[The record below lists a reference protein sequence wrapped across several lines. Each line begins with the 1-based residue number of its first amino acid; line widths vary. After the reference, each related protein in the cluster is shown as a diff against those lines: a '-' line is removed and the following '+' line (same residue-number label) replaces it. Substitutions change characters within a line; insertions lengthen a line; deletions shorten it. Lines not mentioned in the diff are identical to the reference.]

1 MTTNDQPVA
10 QATAGQPPGTTELLQ
25 RILNAVEPA
34 KPRHGFE
41 IACAIVLALAT
52 TASAWCAYQS
62 KLWGGAQMARANAAV
77 RASREG
83 AVNSLA
89 AVQMRA
95 FDASMFIAFM
105 QARLERNTAFEA
117 FLAERFRPEMK
128 PAVEAWL
135 KLDPLNNPGAPP
147 SPFRMAEYA
156 QAETAEVARQ
166 EELAA
171 KAMAA
176 SREARRCSDNYVLL
190 TVVFASVLFF
200 GGIARAFDS
209 RRLRIVLAALAVLLF
224 LGTLVVLTT
233 MPVCRE

>member
-1 MTTNDQPVA
+1 MADDKESL
-10 QATAGQPPGTTELLQ
+10 PPNANELLQ
-25 RILNAVEPA
+25 RILTAVEPA
-34 KPRHGFE
+34 KRKPWFE
-41 IACAIVLALAT
+41 LACAIVLALAT

-77 RASREG
+77 KASREG

-89 AVQMRA
+89 AVQWRA
-95 FDASMFIAFM
+95 FDASMFIAYM
-105 QARLERNTAFEA
+105 QARLERSSVLEA
-117 FLAERFRPEMK
+117 FLGQRFRPEMK

-135 KLDPLNNPGAPP
+135 KLDPLNNPAAPS

-156 QAETAEVARQ
+156 QAEMAEVARQ
-166 EELAA
+166 EEIAA

-176 SREARRCSDNYVLL
+176 SREARRFSDDYVLL

-209 RRLRIVLAALAVLLF
+209 RPLRVVLAALAVLLF
-224 LGTLVVLTT
+224 LGTVVALTT
-233 MPVCRE
+233 MPICHE

>member
-1 MTTNDQPVA
+1 MNAEEQSLPQD
-10 QATAGQPPGTTELLQ
+10 TTELLR

-34 KPRHGFE
+34 KPKYGFE

-62 KLWGGAQMARANAAV
+62 KLWGGAQMARGNAAV

-89 AVQMRA
+89 ALQARA
-95 FDASMFIAFM
+95 FDASMFISYM
-105 QARLERNTAFEA
+105 QARLERNSALEA
-117 FLAERFRPEMK
+117 FLAQRFRPEMK

-135 KLDPLNNPGAPP
+135 KLDPLNNPAAPP

-156 QAETAEVARQ
+156 QKETAQLARQ

-171 KAMAA
+171 KAMAG
-176 SREARRCSDNYVLL
+176 SREARRYSDDYVLL

-209 RRLRIVLAALAVLLF
+209 RPLRTVLAALAVLLF
-224 LGTLVVLTT
+224 LGTLVALTT
-233 MPVCRE
+233 MPICHE

>member
-1 MTTNDQPVA
+1 MNTEQP
-10 QATAGQPPGTTELLQ
+10 TSPPDPNELLQ
-25 RILNAVEPA
+25 RILKAVEPA
-34 KPRHGFE
+34 KRKPWFE
-41 IACAIVLALAT
+41 LACAIVLALAT

-77 RASREG
+77 RAGRAG

-89 AVQMRA
+89 AMQLRA
-95 FDASMFIAFM
+95 FDASMFITYM
-105 QARLERNTAFEA
+105 QARIGTNPAMES
-117 FLAERFRPEMK
+117 FLAQRFRPEMK
-128 PAVEAWL
+128 SAVEAWL
-135 KLDPLNNPGAPP
+135 KLDPLNNPAAPP

-156 QAETAEVARQ
+156 QKETAEVARQ

-176 SREARRCSDNYVLL
+176 SRQARGFSDDYVLL

-209 RRLRIVLAALAVLLF
+209 RPLRTVLAALAVLLF
-224 LGTLVVLTT
+224 LATLAALAT
-233 MPVCRE
+233 MPVCHE

>member
-1 MTTNDQPVA
+1 VNSDTEHSPPDTN
-10 QATAGQPPGTTELLQ
+10 ELLQ

-34 KPRHGFE
+34 KRKPWFE
-41 IACAIVLALAT
+41 MACAIVLALAT

-77 RASREG
+77 KASREG
-83 AVNSLA
+83 AVSSLA
-89 AVQMRA
+89 AMQWRA
-95 FDASMFIAFM
+95 FDASMFIAYM
-105 QARLERNTAFEA
+105 QARLERSSALEA
-117 FLAERFRPEMK
+117 FLGQRFRPEMK

-135 KLDPLNNPGAPP
+135 KLDPLNNPAAPP

-166 EELAA
+166 SEIAA
-171 KAMAA
+171 NAMAA
-176 SREARRCSDNYVLL
+176 SREARGFSDDYVLL
-190 TVVFASVLFF
+190 TVMFASVLFF

-209 RRLRIVLAALAVLLF
+209 RPLRIALAALAVLLF

-233 MPVCRE
+233 MPICHE

>member
-1 MTTNDQPVA
+1 MNA
-10 QATAGQPPGTTELLQ
+10 EKERLPPETTELLQ
-25 RILNAVEPA
+25 RLLKAVEPA
-34 KPRHGFE
+34 KPRQGFE
-41 IACAIVLALAT
+41 IACAIVLALTT

-89 AVQMRA
+89 AMQARA
-95 FDASMFIAFM
+95 FDASMFITYM
-105 QARLERNTAFEA
+105 QARLETNTAMEA
-117 FLAERFRPEMK
+117 FLAKRFRPEMK

-135 KLDPLNNPGAPP
+135 KLDPLNNPAAPP
-147 SPFRMAEYA
+147 SPFQMAEYA
-156 QAETAEVARQ
+156 LKETAEVARQ

-176 SREARRCSDNYVLL
+176 SREARRCSDDYVLL

-209 RRLRIVLAALAVLLF
+209 RPLRIVLAALAVLLF
-224 LGTLVVLTT
+224 LATLIALTS
-233 MPVCRE
+233 MPICRE

>member
-1 MTTNDQPVA
+1 MPEDTTA
-10 QATAGQPPGTTELLQ
+10 LLR

-34 KPRHGFE
+34 RRKPWFE
-41 IACAIVLALAT
+41 MACAIVLALAT

-62 KLWGGAQMARANAAV
+62 KLWGGAQMARSNAAI

-89 AVQMRA
+89 AVQWRA
-95 FDASMFIAFM
+95 FDASMFIAYM
-105 QARLERNTAFEA
+105 EARFEQNKALET
-117 FLAERFRPEMK
+117 FLFQRFRPEMK
-128 PAVEAWL
+128 PAVDAWL
-135 KLDPLNNPGAPP
+135 KLDPLNNPSAPP

-166 EELAA
+166 AELAA
-171 KAMAA
+171 EAMTAA
-176 SREARRCSDNYVLL
+176 GEARRCSDNYVLL

-209 RRLRIVLAALAVLLF
+209 RPLRTILAALAVLLF
-224 LGTLVVLTT
+224 LGTLVALTT
-233 MPVCRE
+233 MPVCHE

>member
-1 MTTNDQPVA
+1 MNTQKPI
-10 QATAGQPPGTTELLQ
+10 PPPDPNELLQ

-34 KPRHGFE
+34 KRKPWFE
-41 IACAIVLALAT
+41 LACAIVLALAT

-77 RASREG
+77 RAGREG
-83 AVNSLA
+83 AVNALA
-89 AVQMRA
+89 AMQWRA

-105 QARLERNTAFEA
+105 QARLETNTALET
-117 FLAERFRPEMK
+117 FLVQRFRPEMK
-128 PAVEAWL
+128 PAVAAWL
-135 KLDPLNNPGAPP
+135 QLDPLNNPAAPL

-156 QAETAEVARQ
+156 QAEAAEVARQ

-176 SREARRCSDNYVLL
+176 SREARGFSDDYVLL

-209 RRLRIVLAALAVLLF
+209 RPLRTGLAALAVLLF
-224 LGTLVVLTT
+224 LGTLLQLAT
-233 MPVCRE
+233 MPICHE

>member
-1 MTTNDQPVA
+1 MNTERESLPQD
-10 QATAGQPPGTTELLQ
+10 TAELLQ

-34 KPRHGFE
+34 KPKHGFE

-62 KLWGGAQMARANAAV
+62 KLWGGAQMGRANAAV

-89 AVQMRA
+89 AVQWRA
-95 FDASMFIAFM
+95 FDASMFIAYM
-105 QARLERNTAFEA
+105 EAKLEGNKALEA
-117 FLAERFRPEMK
+117 FLVQRFRPEMK

-135 KLDPLNNPGAPP
+135 KLDPLNNPSAPP

-156 QAETAEVARQ
+156 QAETTEVARQ
-166 EELAA
+166 ADIAA

-176 SREARRCSDNYVLL
+176 AREARGYSDDYVLL

-209 RRLRIVLAALAVLLF
+209 RPLRITLAALAVLLF
-224 LGTLVVLTT
+224 LGTLAALST
-233 MPVCRE
+233 MPIRHE